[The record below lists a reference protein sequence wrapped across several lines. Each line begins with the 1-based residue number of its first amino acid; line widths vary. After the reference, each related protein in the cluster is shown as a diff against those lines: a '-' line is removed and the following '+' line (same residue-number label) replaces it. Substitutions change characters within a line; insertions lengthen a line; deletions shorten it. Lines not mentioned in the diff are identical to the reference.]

1 MESGRAMA
9 VRAQLY
15 GMVSCA
21 ARGVPHMNQLAVTVA
36 SDGQW
41 CCVSNAV
48 ASLLLGWDY
57 QRLPDINQVWCCDVV
72 AFS

>member
-9 VRAQLY
+9 VSAQLY
-15 GMVSCA
+15 GMACCV
-21 ARGVPHMNQLAVTVA
+21 ARGVPYMNQLAVTGN

-48 ASLLLGWDY
+48 AGLLLGWDY
-57 QRLPDINQVWCCDVV
+57 QRLPDINQVRCCDVV